1 MVGEHVLYNF
11 NFLKVC
17 FVVQDI
23 LVNVPGVLEKNTYSF
38 VIGWSVLQM
47 SIRSFW
53 LMILLSFSICLMIFC
68 LVVLQIVEWV
78 AKVSNYNCGFLYLFS
93 SISFCF
99 IYFPILLFGAY
110 ILRTLSL
117 IGFQSLLGCL
127 PDIFFLGIQPFP
139 ALQRPA

>member
-127 PDIFFLGIQPFP
+127 PDILFLGIQPFP

>member
-1 MVGEHVLYNF
+1 MVGEHMLYNF

-23 LVNVPGVLEKNTYSF
+23 LVNVPGVLEKNTYSL

-53 LMILLSFSICLMIFC
+53 LMILLSFSIRLMIFC
-68 LVVLQIVEWV
+68 LVVPSIVEWN
-78 AKVSNYNCGFLYLFS
+78 AKVSNHNCGFLYLFS

-99 IYFPILLFGAY
+99 THFAILLFGAY
-110 ILRTLSL
+110 ILRTFSL
-117 IGFQSLLGCL
+117 NGFQSLLGCL
-127 PDIFFLGIQPFP
+127 PDILFFGLQPFP